1 VPSFRK
7 SKYCR
12 IRHLSV
18 SRESKLDGTHG
29 ITPKGRACFGN
40 SSLLQNSLEQ
50 YVIRR
55 IVDFALNNQLLVLGF
70 AALLFAGGIAA
81 FHDLPIEAYPDVADN
96 YVEIITQWPGISA
109 EQIEQQVTIPLEI
122 VMNGIPHVVHLRSFS
137 LFGLSDIK
145 LIFDDESDNDWNR
158 ERVLERLSQVTL
170 PPNVVP
176 QMGTDWSPVGQIYFF
191 TLHST
196 NPAYDPMELKSI
208 EDWVIEKSFK
218 AVPNIVDVA
227 SFGGPTREY
236 QVRVNPNKLVSYGLS
251 LAQVE
256 QQLTNNNANAGGSF
270 IEAGLQ
276 QINVRSIGL
285 VNRVQDIEQTVIV
298 TKNGT
303 PIRVQDIAVVSQGPK
318 IRLGQFAKAIH
329 REDGKIIDNDDV
341 VSGIVLL
348 RKGAAADMA
357 LQGIH
362 KKVEE
367 LNNYILPR
375 GVKIVPFIDR
385 SDLVHFTSH
394 TVLHNLTE
402 GMILVSIIL
411 FLFLGNVRGALIVAA
426 TIPFSLLFAS
436 ICLDLRHIPAN
447 LLSLG
452 ALDFGMVVDGAVVMV
467 ENIVRHLSHQNGVKT
482 ARERIS
488 EASHEVQRP
497 VFFAIA
503 IIITAYL
510 PIFTLQRV
518 EGRLFHPMAWTVA
531 FALLGALLF
540 SILIAP
546 VLASF
551 AFQKGAK
558 EWHNP
563 ILHFVIERYRIA
575 VRWAIRRRTITVGAC
590 VLLVAIA
597 NYLAFSGVIGSEF
610 LPHLD
615 EGALWVRGTLAPS
628 TGPEEGIRAANQAR
642 IIFCSFPEVPQ
653 CTSQVGRPDDGTDTT
668 GFFNTEFFV
677 DLKPKEVWRPV
688 FHENKDEL
696 IAAMQRELDK
706 IPGVVWGFSQ
716 PIEDNME
723 EAVSGVKGALATK
736 IYGDDLKVLEE
747 KGDEIVNIMRHI
759 NGIEDLGVFRVL
771 GQPNLNVTVD
781 RAAAARYQ
789 INVADVQD
797 AIQTA
802 VGGNALTQVLQG
814 EARYDLTLR
823 YLPEYRDT
831 QEAIENIRLL
841 SASGERVS
849 LQQLCRMSVTDGASE
864 IYREGNRRYV
874 AIKYSVRGRDLGS
887 TVEEAI
893 KKVNQ
898 EVKLP
903 SGYSLDWEGE
913 YESQKRANQ
922 RLLIVLPI
930 TILLI
935 FVILYTMFKSFKWAL
950 LILANIA
957 IAPIGGLL
965 ALLMTGTNFS
975 VSSGVGFLALFGVSV
990 QTGVIMLEYINQ
1002 LRARRYSIEDAAVE
1016 GAVLRL
1022 RPIMMTML
1030 VATLGLLPAAL
1041 SHAIGSDSQRPFA
1054 IVIVGG
1060 LIAALVMSV
1069 FLLPTLYVW
1078 IASERDV
1085 LPTAEGTFEE
1095 GEHVD

>member
-1 VPSFRK
+1 M
-7 SKYCR
+7 
-12 IRHLSV
+12 
-18 SRESKLDGTHG
+18 
-29 ITPKGRACFGN
+29 
-40 SSLLQNSLEQ
+40 
-50 YVIRR
+50 IRR
-55 IVDFALNNQLLVLGF
+55 VVDFALTNRLLVLALALILF
-70 AALLFAGGIAA
+70 AAGIVS
-81 FHDLPIEAYPDVADN
+81 FKRLPIEAYPDVADN

-109 EQIEQQVTIPLEI
+109 EQIEQQVTIPLEV

-137 LFGLSDIK
+137 LFGLSDLK

-170 PPNVVP
+170 PPNVTP

-196 NPAYDPMELKSI
+196 NPKYDPMELKSI
-208 EDWVIEKSFK
+208 EDWVIEKNFK
-218 AVPNIVDVA
+218 AVPDIVDVS

-236 QVRVNPNKLVSYGLS
+236 QVRVDPNKLVSYGLS

-256 QQLTNNNANAGGSF
+256 QQLTNNNTNAGGSF
-270 IEAGLQ
+270 IQEGLQ
-276 QINVRSIGL
+276 QINVRSVGL
-285 VNRVQDIEQTVIV
+285 VDHVHDIEQTVIT

-303 PIRVQDIAVVSQGPK
+303 PLRVKDIAVVSQGPK
-318 IRLGQFAKAIH
+318 IRLGQFAKGIH
-329 REDGKIIDNDDV
+329 REDGKIVDNDDV

-348 RKGAAADMA
+348 RKNAAADTA

-367 LNNYILPR
+367 LNNHILPP

-411 FLFLGNVRGALIVAA
+411 FLFLGNIRGALIVAA

-436 ICLDLRHIPAN
+436 ICLDLRGIPAN

-452 ALDFGMVVDGAVVMV
+452 ALDFGMVVDGAVVMI
-467 ENIVRHLSHQNGVKT
+467 ENIVRHLGHKNGVKT
-482 ARERIS
+482 ANEKIS

-497 VFFAIA
+497 VFYAIA

-540 SILIAP
+540 SIVIAP

-551 AFQKGAK
+551 AFAKGAK
-558 EWHNP
+558 EWRNP
-563 ILHFVIERYRIA
+563 IMEFLVKHYRSSI
-575 VRWAIRRRTITVGAC
+575 RWAIRRRGLVLGVG
-590 VLLVAIA
+590 VLGFLGTLF
-597 NYLAFSGVIGSEF
+597 LAFSGVIGSEF

-628 TGPEEGIRAANQAR
+628 TGPDEGIRVMNQAR
-642 IIFCSFPEVPQ
+642 IILCSFPEVPQ
-653 CTSQVGRPDDGTDTT
+653 CTGQTGRPDDGTDTT
-668 GFFNTEFFV
+668 SFFNTEFFV
-677 DLKPKEVWRPV
+677 DLKPKGDWRPV

-696 IAAMQRELDK
+696 IAAMNRELSK
-706 IPGVVWGFSQ
+706 IPGVIWGFSQ

-723 EAVSGVKGALATK
+723 EAVSGVKGELAIK
-736 IYGDDLKVLEE
+736 VYGDTLKTLEE
-747 KGDEIVNIMRHI
+747 KSAEIAGIM
-759 NGIEDLGVFRVL
+759 GTVKGVEDLGVFHVL

-781 RAAAARYQ
+781 RDAAARYQ
-789 INVADVQD
+789 INVTDVQD
-797 AIQTA
+797 AVQTA
-802 VGGNALTQVLQG
+802 VGGNALTQVLQD
-814 EARYDLTLR
+814 EKRYDLTLR
-823 YLPEYRDT
+823 YLPQYRST
-831 QEAIENIRLL
+831 QEAIRNIRLL
-841 SASGERVS
+841 APSGERVS
-849 LQQLCRMSVTDGASE
+849 LAQLCKIGEADGGSE
-864 IYREGNRRYV
+864 IYREGNQRYV
-874 AIKYSVRGRDLGS
+874 AIKYSVRGRDLGGA
-887 TVEEAI
+887 VEEAM
-893 KKVNQ
+893 KKVEEQ
-898 EVKLP
+898 VKLP
-903 SGYSLDWEGE
+903 PGYHIDWAGE
-913 YESQKRANQ
+913 YESQKRADE

-930 TILLI
+930 TILVI
-935 FVILYTMFKSFKWAL
+935 YVILYTMFKSFKWAS
-950 LILANIA
+950 LILANVA
-957 IAPIGGLL
+957 MARFGGLL
-965 ALLMTGTNFS
+965 ALLITGTNFS

-1002 LRARRYSIEDAAVE
+1002 LRARRFTIEDAAVE

-1060 LIAALVMSV
+1060 LIADLVMSI

-1078 IASERDV
+1078 VAGERDV
-1085 LPTAEGTFEE
+1085 LPVAEGDFEE

>member
-1 VPSFRK
+1 M
-7 SKYCR
+7 
-12 IRHLSV
+12 
-18 SRESKLDGTHG
+18 
-29 ITPKGRACFGN
+29 
-40 SSLLQNSLEQ
+40 
-50 YVIRR
+50 IRR
-55 IVDFALNNQLLVLGF
+55 LVDYALNNRFPVLA
-70 AALLFAGGIAA
+70 AALLLFAWGIVS
-81 FHDLPIEAYPDVADN
+81 FHRLPVEAYPDVADN

-109 EQIEQQVTIPLEI
+109 EQIEQQVTIPLETA
-122 VMNGIPHVVHLRSFS
+122 MNGIPQIVHLRSFS

-145 LIFDDESDNDWNR
+145 LIFDDDSDNAWNR
-158 ERVLERLSQVTL
+158 ERALERLSQVTL
-170 PPNVVP
+170 PAGVAP

-191 TLHST
+191 TLHSS
-196 NPAYDPMELKSI
+196 NPAYDAMELKSL
-208 EDWVIEKSFK
+208 EDWVVEKHFK
-218 AVPNIVDVA
+218 AIPHIVDVA

-236 QVRVNPNKLVSYGLS
+236 QVRVDPNKLVAYRLS

-256 QQLTNNNANAGGSF
+256 QQLTNNNQNAGGSF
-270 IEAGLQ
+270 IQEGLQ
-276 QINVRSIGL
+276 QINVRSVGL
-285 VNRVQDIEQTVIV
+285 VDRSQDIGETVIM

-303 PIRVQDIAVVSQGPK
+303 PLRVKDIAVVLQGPK
-318 IRLGQFAKAIH
+318 IRLGQFAKSIH

-357 LQGIH
+357 VQGIH
-362 KKVEE
+362 QKVEE
-367 LNNYILPR
+367 LNDHILPR

-467 ENIVRHLSHQNGVKT
+467 ENIVRHLSHQDGVRT

-488 EASHEVQRP
+488 AASHEVQRP

-551 AFQKGAK
+551 AFAKGAK

-563 ILHFVIERYRIA
+563 VMQFLIARYRHA
-575 VRWAIRRRTITVGAC
+575 VRWAIRHRAITVGVC
-590 VLLVAIA
+590 LVLASVGG
-597 NYLAFSGVIGSEF
+597 YLAFSGAIGSEF

-628 TGPEEGIRAANQAR
+628 TGPDEGIRVANQAR
-642 IIFCSFPEVPQ
+642 IMLCSFSEVPQ

-668 GFFNTEFFV
+668 GFFNVEFFV
-677 DLKPKEVWRPV
+677 DLKQKEDWRPV

-696 IAAMQRELDK
+696 IAAMGRELDK

-736 IYGDDLKVLEE
+736 IYGDDLKVLEA
-747 KGDEIVNIMRHI
+747 KSDEIVGIMSKI
-759 NGIEDLGVFRVL
+759 KGVEDLGVFRVL

-781 RAAAARYQ
+781 RDAAARYQ

-797 AIQTA
+797 A
-802 VGGNALTQVLQG
+802 
-814 EARYDLTLR
+814 
-823 YLPEYRDT
+823 
-831 QEAIENIRLL
+831 
-841 SASGERVS
+841 
-849 LQQLCRMSVTDGASE
+849 
-864 IYREGNRRYV
+864 
-874 AIKYSVRGRDLGS
+874 
-887 TVEEAI
+887 
-893 KKVNQ
+893 
-898 EVKLP
+898 
-903 SGYSLDWEGE
+903 
-913 YESQKRANQ
+913 
-922 RLLIVLPI
+922 
-930 TILLI
+930 
-935 FVILYTMFKSFKWAL
+935 
-950 LILANIA
+950 
-957 IAPIGGLL
+957 
-965 ALLMTGTNFS
+965 
-975 VSSGVGFLALFGVSV
+975 V
-990 QTGVIMLEYINQ
+990 QTE
-1002 LRARRYSIEDAAVE
+1002 
-1016 GAVLRL
+1016 
-1022 RPIMMTML
+1022 
-1030 VATLGLLPAAL
+1030 
-1041 SHAIGSDSQRPFA
+1041 
-1054 IVIVGG
+1054 
-1060 LIAALVMSV
+1060 
-1069 FLLPTLYVW
+1069 
-1078 IASERDV
+1078 
-1085 LPTAEGTFEE
+1085 
-1095 GEHVD
+1095 

>member
-1 VPSFRK
+1 M
-7 SKYCR
+7 
-12 IRHLSV
+12 
-18 SRESKLDGTHG
+18 
-29 ITPKGRACFGN
+29 
-40 SSLLQNSLEQ
+40 
-50 YVIRR
+50 IRR
-55 IVDFALNNQLLVLGF
+55 VVDFALNNRLLVLAF
-70 AALLFAGGIAA
+70 ALILFAGGIVA
-81 FHDLPIEAYPDVADN
+81 FRDLPIEAYPDVADN
-96 YVEIITQWPGISA
+96 YVEVITQWPGISA

-137 LFGLSDIK
+137 LFGLSDLK

-191 TLHST
+191 TLRST
-196 NPAYDPMELKSI
+196 NPAYDPMELKSL
-208 EDWVIEKSFK
+208 EDWVIEKNFK
-218 AVPNIVDVA
+218 AVPDVVDVS

-236 QVRVNPNKLVSYGLS
+236 QVRVDPNKLIAYGLS
-251 LAQVE
+251 LAQIE
-256 QQLTNNNANAGGSF
+256 QQLTNNNSNAGGSF
-270 IEAGLQ
+270 IQEGLQ
-276 QINVRSIGL
+276 QINVREVGL
-285 VNRVQDIEQTVIV
+285 FDRSQDIAETVIL

-303 PIRVQDIAVVSQGPK
+303 PLRIKDIAVVSQGPK

-348 RKGAAADMA
+348 RKGAAADTA

-367 LNNYILPR
+367 LNGHILPP

-402 GMILVSIIL
+402 GMILVSIVL
-411 FLFLGNVRGALIVAA
+411 FLFLGNIRGALIVAA

-467 ENIVRHLSHQNGVKT
+467 ENIVRHLGHKNGNDKT
-482 ARERIS
+482 PSEKIS

-497 VFFAIA
+497 VFYAIA

-551 AFQKGAK
+551 AFAKGAS
-558 EWHNP
+558 EWRNP
-563 ILHFVIERYRIA
+563 IMHFLIERYRVA
-575 VRWAIRRRTITVGAC
+575 VRWAIRHRAITIGGGLFMVVVG
-590 VLLVAIA
+590 
-597 NYLAFSGVIGSEF
+597 NYLAFGGAIGSEF

-628 TGPEEGIRAANQAR
+628 TGPDEGIRVANQAR
-642 IIFCSFPEVPQ
+642 IILCSFPEVPQ
-653 CTSQVGRPDDGTDTT
+653 CTSQTGRPDDGTDTT

-677 DLKPKEVWRPV
+677 DLKPKEDWRPV
-688 FHENKDEL
+688 FHQNKDEL

-706 IPGVVWGFSQ
+706 IPGAVWGFSQ

-736 IYGDDLKVLEE
+736 VFGDDLKVLEQ
-747 KGDEIVNIMRHI
+747 KSDEIVNVLSKI

-771 GQPNLNVTVD
+771 GQPNLNVSVD

-802 VGGNALTQVLQG
+802 VGGNALTQVLKN

-823 YLPEYRDT
+823 YLPQYRDT

-841 SASGERVS
+841 SPSGERVS
-849 LQQLCRMSVTDGASE
+849 LAQLCKITEADGGSE
-864 IYREGNRRYV
+864 IYREGNQRYI

-893 KKVNQ
+893 KKVNEQ
-898 EVKLP
+898 VKLP
-903 SGYSLDWEGE
+903 IGYSLRWEGE
-913 YESQKRANQ
+913 YASQKRANA

-930 TILLI
+930 TIFII
-935 FVILYTMFKSFKWAL
+935 FILLYTMFKSFKWAL
-950 LILANIA
+950 LIMVNVA

-965 ALLMTGTNFS
+965 ALWFTGTNFS

-1002 LRARRYSIEDAAVE
+1002 LRARRFTVEDAAVE

-1069 FLLPTLYVW
+1069 FLLPTIYVW
-1078 IASERDV
+1078 VAGERDV
-1085 LPTAEGTFEE
+1085 LPPAEETFEL

>member
-1 VPSFRK
+1 V
-7 SKYCR
+7 
-12 IRHLSV
+12 
-18 SRESKLDGTHG
+18 
-29 ITPKGRACFGN
+29 
-40 SSLLQNSLEQ
+40 
-50 YVIRR
+50 
-55 IVDFALNNQLLVLGF
+55 
-70 AALLFAGGIAA
+70 
-81 FHDLPIEAYPDVADN
+81 
-96 YVEIITQWPGISA
+96 
-109 EQIEQQVTIPLEI
+109 
-122 VMNGIPHVVHLRSFS
+122 
-137 LFGLSDIK
+137 
-145 LIFDDESDNDWNR
+145 
-158 ERVLERLSQVTL
+158 
-170 PPNVVP
+170 
-176 QMGTDWSPVGQIYFF
+176 
-191 TLHST
+191 
-196 NPAYDPMELKSI
+196 
-208 EDWVIEKSFK
+208 
-218 AVPNIVDVA
+218 
-227 SFGGPTREY
+227 
-236 QVRVNPNKLVSYGLS
+236 
-251 LAQVE
+251 
-256 QQLTNNNANAGGSF
+256 
-270 IEAGLQ
+270 
-276 QINVRSIGL
+276 
-285 VNRVQDIEQTVIV
+285 
-298 TKNGT
+298 
-303 PIRVQDIAVVSQGPK
+303 
-318 IRLGQFAKAIH
+318 
-329 REDGKIIDNDDV
+329 
-341 VSGIVLL
+341 
-348 RKGAAADMA
+348 
-357 LQGIH
+357 
-362 KKVEE
+362 KV
-367 LNNYILPR
+367 
-375 GVKIVPFIDR
+375 VPFIDR

-402 GMILVSIIL
+402 GMILVSVVL

-436 ICLDLRHIPAN
+436 ICLDIRHIPAN

-452 ALDFGMVVDGAVVMV
+452 ALDFGMVVDGSVVMI
-467 ENIVRHLSHQNGVKT
+467 ENIVRHLSHKQADSKT
-482 ARERIS
+482 PSEKIS
-488 EASHEVQRP
+488 DASHEVQRP
-497 VFFAIA
+497 VFYAIA

-540 SILIAP
+540 SIVIAP

-551 AFQKGAK
+551 AFARGAK

-563 ILHFVIERYRIA
+563 VMNFLTERYRTA
-575 VRWAIRRRTITVGAC
+575 VRWAIRRRALTVGAGI
-590 VLLVAIA
+590 VGLFITL
-597 NYLAFSGVIGSEF
+597 YLAFSGVIGSEF

-628 TGPEEGIRAANQAR
+628 TGPDEGIRVANQAR
-642 IIFCSFPEVPQ
+642 IMLCAFPEVPQ

-677 DLKPKEVWRPV
+677 DLKPKEEWRPV
-688 FHENKDEL
+688 FHEDKDEL
-696 IAAMQRELDK
+696 IAAMNRELDK

-723 EAVSGVKGALATK
+723 EAVSGVKGELATK
-736 IYGDDLKVLEE
+736 IYGDDLKLLEE
-747 KGDEIVNIMRHI
+747 KADEIVNIMRRI

-781 RAAAARYQ
+781 REQAARYQ

-802 VGGNALTQVLQG
+802 VGGNALTQVLKG

-823 YLPEYRDT
+823 YLPQFRST
-831 QEAIENIRLL
+831 KEAIERIRLL
-841 SASGERVS
+841 SPSGERVS
-849 LQQLCRMSVTDGASE
+849 LAQLCKISTPDGGSE

-887 TVEEAI
+887 TVEEAM
-893 KKVNQ
+893 KKINDQ
-898 EVKLP
+898 VKLP
-903 SGYSLDWEGE
+903 LGYTLGWEGE
-913 YESQKRANQ
+913 YESQKRADE

-935 FVILYTMFKSFKWAL
+935 FIILYTMFKSYKWAL
-950 LILANIA
+950 LILANVA
-957 IAPIGGLL
+957 MARVGGLL
-965 ALLMTGTNFS
+965 ALLITGTNFS

-1060 LIAALVMSV
+1060 LISDLVMSI

-1078 IASERDV
+1078 IAGDRDV
-1085 LPTAEGTFEE
+1085 LPSADGEFEE
-1095 GEHVD
+1095 GEHID

>member
-1 VPSFRK
+1 M
-7 SKYCR
+7 
-12 IRHLSV
+12 
-18 SRESKLDGTHG
+18 
-29 ITPKGRACFGN
+29 
-40 SSLLQNSLEQ
+40 
-50 YVIRR
+50 IRR
-55 IVDFALNNQLLVLGF
+55 IVDFALNNRLLVV
-70 AALLFAGGIAA
+70 ALALILFASGIVS
-81 FHDLPIEAYPDVADN
+81 FERLPIEAYPDVADN

-137 LFGLSDIK
+137 LFGLSDLK

-158 ERVLERLSQVTL
+158 ERVLERLGQVTL
-170 PPNVVP
+170 PPGVVP

-191 TLHST
+191 TLRST
-196 NPAYDPMELKSI
+196 NPAYDPMELKSM
-208 EDWVIEKSFK
+208 EDWVIEKNFK
-218 AVPNIVDVA
+218 AVPNIVDIV

-236 QVRVNPNKLVSYGLS
+236 QVRVDPNKLVAYGLS

-256 QQLTNNNANAGGSF
+256 QQLTSNNVNAGGSF
-270 IEAGLQ
+270 IQVGLQ
-276 QINVRSIGL
+276 QINVRSVGL
-285 VNRVQDIEQTVIV
+285 VNRVHDIEETVIL

-303 PIRVQDIAVVSQGPK
+303 PLRVKDIAVVAQGPK
-318 IRLGQFAKAIH
+318 IRLGQFARAIH
-329 REDGKIIDNDDV
+329 REDGRIIDNDDV

-348 RKGAAADMA
+348 RKGAAAAMA
-357 LQGIH
+357 LDGIH

-367 LNNYILPR
+367 LNHHILPP
-375 GVKIVPFIDR
+375 GVKVVPFIDR
-385 SDLVHFTSH
+385 SDLVHYTSH

-436 ICLDLRHIPAN
+436 ICLDLRQIPAN

-452 ALDFGMVVDGAVVMV
+452 ALDFGMVVDGAVVMI
-467 ENIVRHLSHQNGVKT
+467 ENIVRHLGRENGST
-482 ARERIS
+482 QTPAERIS
-488 EASHEVQRP
+488 DASHEVQRP
-497 VFFAIA
+497 VFYAIA

-531 FALLGALLF
+531 FALLGALFF
-540 SILIAP
+540 SIVVAP

-551 AFQKGAK
+551 DFAKGAH
-558 EWHNP
+558 EWRNP
-563 ILHFVIERYRIA
+563 VMNILTERYRIA
-575 VRWAIRRRTITVGAC
+575 VRWAIRRRALTVGVG
-590 VLLVAIA
+590 VLGLVLAI
-597 NYLAFSGVIGSEF
+597 YLAFGGVIGSEF

-628 TGPEEGIRAANQAR
+628 TGPDEGIRVANQAR
-642 IIFCSFPEVPQ
+642 IVLCSFPEVPR

-668 GFFNTEFFV
+668 GFFNTEYFV
-677 DLKPKEVWRPV
+677 DLKPKEQWRPI
-688 FHENKDEL
+688 FHQNKDEL
-696 IAAMQRELDK
+696 IAAMNRELNK

-723 EAVSGVKGALATK
+723 EAVSGVKGELATK

-747 KGDEIVNIMRHI
+747 KADQIVSIMRRVK
-759 NGIEDLGVFRVL
+759 GIEDLGVFRVL

-781 RAAAARYQ
+781 RGQAARYQ

-797 AIQTA
+797 AIQSA

-814 EARYDLTLR
+814 EARYDLVLR
-823 YLPEYRDT
+823 YLPQHRDT
-831 QEAIENIRLL
+831 KEAIEKIRLL
-841 SASGERVS
+841 SPSGERVS
-849 LQQLCRMSVTDGASE
+849 LAQLCKISVADGGSE
-864 IYREGNRRYV
+864 IYREGNRRYI

-887 TVEEAI
+887 TVEEAMM
-893 KKVNQ
+893 KVNQ
-898 EVKLP
+898 QVKLP
-903 SGYSLDWEGE
+903 LGYRIDWEGE
-913 YESQKRANQ
+913 YESQKRANA

-930 TILLI
+930 TVLI
-935 FVILYTMFKSFKWAL
+935 IFIILYTMFKSFKWAA
-950 LILANIA
+950 LIMANIA

-965 ALLMTGTNFS
+965 ALLITGTHFS
-975 VSSGVGFLALFGVSV
+975 VSSGVGFLALFGVCV

-1078 IASERDV
+1078 IAGDHDV
-1085 LPTAEGTFEE
+1085 LPTREGMFEE
-1095 GEHVD
+1095 GEHED